1 MGPSLDTSLS
11 LSSTVAEP
19 NPPRPTPSPHLLS
32 HGGVLCGP
40 PQTVCYM
47 ILVQWR
53 AAGVLGH
60 SDGGST
66 EGPIK
71 SLRHVTVGHLLS
83 TVADELWEILACTQT
98 STSVPLASRTGAALG
113 AL

>member
-1 MGPSLDTSLS
+1 MGP
-11 LSSTVAEP
+11 
-19 NPPRPTPSPHLLS
+19 
-32 HGGVLCGP
+32 G

-53 AAGVLGH
+53 AVGTVGH

-71 SLRHVTVGHLLS
+71 SLRHITAGHLLG
-83 TVADELWEILACTQT
+83 TVADELWEILAHTHTHTRENTQT
-98 STSVPLASRTGAALG
+98 LSRWFHTQRGGARRHFDV
-113 AL
+113 